1 MHPSIIDSVFSINQ
15 DVPRGAKETRRTT
28 HLRSFESRYIYRATT
43 NTTQIDLA
51 YIQHK
56 TWYIVRSQIQER
68 KALWKKRTEESRTTA
83 VPILWYVFAV
93 ASLSQTPVWKQS
105 AKDITV
111 HHRVA
116 PLQAGSIAV
125 EHVLVAGVASRVRVL
140 PEGMVG
146 PSRGKSANRAC
157 VSAEDQQCSWAQ

>member
-1 MHPSIIDSVFSINQ
+1 MHPSIIDSVFSIDQ

-56 TWYIVRSQIQER
+56 TWYIVRSQIQEK

-93 ASLSQTPVWKQS
+93 ASLSQTPAWMQS
-105 AKDITV
+105 ATEVIVDQTAAYLF
-111 HHRVA
+111 RPA
-116 PLQAGSIAV
+116 ASPLKTSWSPG
-125 EHVLVAGVASRVRVL
+125 LL
-140 PEGMVG
+140 PE
-146 PSRGKSANRAC
+146 SAYC
-157 VSAEDQQCSWAQ
+157 QKVW